1 MQTINIDISDSGRII
16 IEDRVYYPEN
26 DGIDGML
33 HNSTTNEKA
42 FLKQCTDQKVIDA
55 IEAFEYDVLAVEGN
69 KRGFK
74 NIIYPRILKQNSIMD
89 ENVRY
94 YEFTEIP
101 NFSGPN
107 VHKLCS
113 SLFTNGFSIYS
124 RIMAA
129 INLAETFKV
138 IQSYIEKNILSIHPE
153 DIYVNT
159 ENGEVYIWI
168 EQWLSEFKDASTVDD
183 FGFSPEWYVRDE
195 KNITE
200 ADLRFF
206 MAYVIFRLLC
216 NDDPFDGS
224 ETLLQFPLLTDEAM
238 RSMRV
243 NKYGFVLSKG
253 SNGVSEYIGQGLWNK
268 WRNLPTFLRNEIE
281 KSFTTGIEIP
291 YERTEISQWVKALQ
305 KLRDCLV
312 YVNGQ
317 FRFCDPDVS
326 NKVLFMVIDDYKIPV
341 WPKKAIYWYHV
352 DVSISESRNGIVAGV
367 TAKDGRYYL
376 NNLSG
381 NVWGATNK
389 NTSFWV
395 YPEREIEIVE
405 GMTIQLENG
414 KIIKIVNGLVDGPKK
429 TVSVTTQDVLNDPIS
444 DAITDNN
451 DIDEKMQAVMTVEEA
466 EAVISNPEGKDG

>member
-42 FLKQCTDQKVIDA
+42 FLKHCTDQKAIDA
-55 IEAFEYDVLAVEGN
+55 IEAFEYDVFAVEGN

-74 NIIYPRILKQNSIMD
+74 NIIYPKILKQNSILD
-89 ENVRY
+89 ENVKY

-107 VHKLCS
+107 VHKLSS
-113 SLFTNGFSIYS
+113 SLSTNGFSIYS

-129 INLAETFKV
+129 TNLAEAFNV
-138 IQSYIEKNILSIHPE
+138 IQSYIGKNILSIHPE

-159 ENGEVYIWI
+159 ETGEIYIWI
-168 EQWLSEFKDASTVDD
+168 EQWLSEFKNASTVVD
-183 FGFSPEWYVRDE
+183 FGFSPEWYVRD
-195 KNITE
+195 KKIITE

-206 MAYVIFRLLC
+206 MAYVIFRMLC

-238 RSMRV
+238 RSIRA

-281 KSFTTGIEIP
+281 KSFTTGIELP
-291 YERTEISQWVKALQ
+291 DERTEISQWVKALQ

-352 DVSISESRNGIVAGV
+352 DVPISESRNGIIAGV

-389 NTSFWV
+389 STSFWI

-414 KIIKIVNGLVDGPKK
+414 KIIKIVNGLVDDPKK

-444 DAITDNN
+444 DSTTDNN
-451 DIDEKMQAVMTVEEA
+451 DIDETRTAMSVEAV
-466 EAVISNPEGKDG
+466 EAVISDPEWKDD

>member
-1 MQTINIDISDSGRII
+1 MQTINIDISDAGRII
-16 IEDRVYYPEN
+16 IGDRVYYPEN

-42 FLKQCTDQKVIDA
+42 FLKHCIDQKVIDA

-69 KRGFK
+69 KREFK
-74 NIIYPRILKQNSIMD
+74 NIVYPKILKQNSILD
-89 ENVRY
+89 ENVKY

-101 NFSGPN
+101 NFSGSK
-107 VHKLCS
+107 VHKLSS
-113 SLFTNGFSIYS
+113 SLSTNGFSIYS

-129 INLAETFKV
+129 TNLAEAFNV
-138 IQSYIEKNILSIHPE
+138 IQSYIGKNILSIHPE

-159 ENGEVYIWI
+159 ETGEIYIWI
-168 EQWLSEFKDASTVDD
+168 EQWLNEFKNLTTFVD
-183 FGFSPEWYVRDE
+183 FGFSPEWYVRNE
-195 KNITE
+195 KIITE

-224 ETLLQFPLLTDEAM
+224 ETLLQFPLLTDEAV

-253 SNGVSEYIGQGLWNK
+253 GNGVSEYIGEGLWNK
-268 WRNLPTFLRNEIE
+268 WHNLPAFLRNEIE
-281 KSFTTGIEIP
+281 KNFTTGIELP
-291 YERTEISQWVKALQ
+291 DERTEISKWVKILQ

-312 YVNGQ
+312 CVNGK
-317 FRFCDPDVS
+317 FRFCDPDIS

-341 WPKKAIYWYHV
+341 WTKKAIYWYHV
-352 DVSISESRNGIVAGV
+352 DVSINESRNGIIAGV
-367 TAKDGRYYL
+367 TAKNGRYYL

-389 NTSFWV
+389 STSFWI
-395 YPEREIEIVE
+395 YPGQEIEIVE

-414 KIIKIVNGLVDGPKK
+414 KIIKIVNGLLEDPKE

-444 DAITDNN
+444 NLTTDKN
-451 DIDEKMQAVMTVEEA
+451 DIDEVQATRTVEVVE
-466 EAVISNPEGKDG
+466 VNISNPEGKND

>member
-1 MQTINIDISDSGRII
+1 MQIINIDISDSGRII

-26 DGIDGML
+26 DSIDGML

-55 IEAFEYDVLAVEGN
+55 IEAFEYDVLAGEGN

-89 ENVRY
+89 ENVKY

-107 VHKLCS
+107 VHKLSS
-113 SLFTNGFSIYS
+113 SLSTNGFSIYS

-129 INLAETFKV
+129 TNLAETFKV
-138 IQSYIEKNILSIHPE
+138 IQSYIGKNVLSIHPE

-159 ENGEVYIWI
+159 ENGETYIWI
-168 EQWLSEFKDASTVDD
+168 EQWLSEFKDANTVDD
-183 FGFSPEWYVRDE
+183 FGFSPEWHARDE

-224 ETLLQFPLLTDEAM
+224 ETLLKFPLLTDEAM
-238 RSMRV
+238 RLMRA

-291 YERTEISQWVKALQ
+291 NERTEISQWVKVLQ

-376 NNLSG
+376 HNLSG

-414 KIIKIVNGLVDGPKK
+414 KIIKIVNGLVDDPKI
-429 TVSVTTQDVLNDPIS
+429 TVSVITQDALNDPIS
-444 DAITDNN
+444 DAIMDSN
-451 DIDEKMQAVMTVEEA
+451 DIDEAQDVMTVEEA
-466 EAVISNPEGKDG
+466 EAVISNPEGKDD

>member
-1 MQTINIDISDSGRII
+1 MQTINIDISDSGRIL

-26 DGIDGML
+26 NGIDGML

-42 FLKQCTDQKVIDA
+42 FLKLCTDQKVIDA

-74 NIIYPRILKQNSIMD
+74 NIIYPRIMKQNTVMD
-89 ENVRY
+89 ENVKFY
-94 YEFTEIP
+94 KFTEIP
-101 NFSGPN
+101 NFSEPS
-107 VHKLCS
+107 VHKLSS
-113 SLFTNGFSIYS
+113 SLSQNGFSIYS

-129 INLAETFKV
+129 TNLAEALNV
-138 IQSYIEKNILSIHPE
+138 IQSYIGKNIQSIHPE

-238 RSMRV
+238 RSMRS
-243 NKYGFVLSKG
+243 NKYGFVLYKG
-253 SNGVSEYIGQGLWNK
+253 GNGVSEYIGQGLWNK
-268 WRNLPTFLRNEIE
+268 WRNLPTFLRKEIE
-281 KSFTTGIEIP
+281 KSFTTGMEVSD
-291 YERTEISQWVKALQ
+291 ERTEISQWVKVLQ

-317 FRFCDPDVS
+317 FRFCDPNVS

-352 DVSISESRNGIVAGV
+352 DVPISESRNGIIAGV
-367 TAKDGRYYL
+367 IAKDGRYYL

-389 NTSFWV
+389 STSFWI

-414 KIIKIVNGLVDGPKK
+414 KIIKIVNGLVDDPKK

-444 DAITDNN
+444 DSTTDRN
-451 DIDEKMQAVMTVEEA
+451 DIDETQTAMTVEAE
-466 EAVISNPEGKDG
+466 EAVISDPEGKDD

>member
-16 IEDRVYYPEN
+16 IEDRVYYSEN
-26 DGIDGML
+26 DDIDGML

-42 FLKQCTDQKVIDA
+42 ILKHCTDQKIIDA
-55 IEAFEYDVLAVEGN
+55 IEAFEYDVLTAGGN
-69 KRGFK
+69 KREFK
-74 NIIYPRILKQNSIMD
+74 NIIYPKILKQNSNLD
-89 ENVRY
+89 ENVKY

-101 NFSGPN
+101 NFSETN
-107 VHKLCS
+107 VYKLSS
-113 SLFTNGFSIYS
+113 SLSANGFSIYS

-129 INLAETFKV
+129 TNLAETFNV
-138 IQSYIEKNILSIHPE
+138 IQSYIGKNILSIHPE

-159 ENGEVYIWI
+159 ETGEIYIWI
-168 EQWLSEFKDASTVDD
+168 EQWLSEFKDASTVVD

-195 KNITE
+195 KIITE

-238 RSMRV
+238 RSMRA
-243 NKYGFVLSKG
+243 NKYGFVLSKCG
-253 SNGVSEYIGQGLWNK
+253 NGVSEYIGQGLWNK
-268 WRNLPTFLRNEIE
+268 WRNLPTFLRKEIE
-281 KSFTTGIEIP
+281 KSFTTGIELP
-291 YERTEISQWVKALQ
+291 DERMEISQWVKALQ

-352 DVSISESRNGIVAGV
+352 DVPISESRNGIIAGI

-389 NTSFWV
+389 NTSFWI

-414 KIIKIVNGLVDGPKK
+414 KIIKIVNGLVDDPKK
-429 TVSVTTQDVLNDPIS
+429 TGSVTTQNVLNNPIS
-444 DAITDNN
+444 DSTTDNN
-451 DIDEKMQAVMTVEEA
+451 DIDGTQDTMTVEES
-466 EAVISNPEGKDG
+466 EAVISDPEGKDD